1 MNGWQRFG
9 LLLLTCLVVMVCYPD
24 YTSEAWSFIGIRI
37 FLWTC
42 VLIVVSLISNILNL
56 YKVEWLNNLI
66 TLAFLVGVIYS
77 LLWFFPQKDNVTPVE
92 KIQSG
97 KIPTVED
104 VERGIKKVTFNFDFV
119 LRNARRE
126 ENFIN
131 QEIDKKK
138 VKQELKKKVS
148 ETTDQMIEALDIRVD
163 EEEE

>member
-9 LLLLTCLVVMVCYPD
+9 LLLLCCFVVMVCYPE
-24 YTSEAWSFIGIRI
+24 YTSNAWSFIGIRI

-56 YKVEWLNNLI
+56 YKVEWLNKLI
-66 TLAFLVGVIYS
+66 TLAFMIAVVYS

-92 KIQSG
+92 KLKSG

-104 VERGIKKVTFNFDFV
+104 VERGIKQVTFNFDFV
-119 LRNARRE
+119 RRNARRE

-131 QEIDKKK
+131 QEIDEKKIK
-138 VKQELKKKVS
+138 KEIKKKVS
-148 ETTDQMIEALDIRVD
+148 EQTDQMIEALDIKVD
-163 EEEE
+163 EEE